1 MQTSSWTRWLMS
13 DNQVKD
19 ASRHT
24 PAVPHP
30 FSLAMVRL
38 SFAAGLS
45 LLVAAAYAAEEKLQV
60 GVKFKPTECP
70 IKSQKG
76 DKLSCDRLI
85 TKAVA

>member
-1 MQTSSWTRWLMS
+1 
-13 DNQVKD
+13 
-19 ASRHT
+19 
-24 PAVPHP
+24 
-30 FSLAMVRL
+30 MVRL

-85 TKAVA
+85 TKARCSILTSIFSMHYTGTLLADGSKFDSSLDRDQ

>member
-1 MQTSSWTRWLMS
+1 
-13 DNQVKD
+13 
-19 ASRHT
+19 
-24 PAVPHP
+24 
-30 FSLAMVRL
+30 MVRI
-38 SFAAGLS
+38 SFVAGLS
-45 LLVAAAYAAEEKLQV
+45 LLVAAAYAAEEELQV